1 MVAAVA
7 AVALAGSAA
16 ASSRPVAGARCAAA
30 GARATSE
37 SGTLRCARTAEGL
50 RWVRARDRRHAQTR
64 ESSTGTIT
72 ATTAPTTATTA
83 PTITTTTSTT
93 TTTTS
98 TTMTTLVVAP
108 ASLTV
113 ALVVNSP
120 GVCEPVRLT
129 WSAIGV
135 GDTGIYA
142 VQWVPSSE
150 ATFNS
155 YTQRAVQGTS
165 TEFNSMLTPGVDYR
179 FRVWPMRV
187 DWDGGPHAGMH
198 AAPHSNEVEARLAK
212 GCAPAPATT
221 TTVAATYT
229 VTYNGNTPTSGS
241 VPTDTTAYAS
251 GATVTASNNTGALAR
266 TGYEFGGWC
275 TTQPAAGS
283 ACGGTSRA
291 GGSTFSISENVTLY
305 AVWLNCASGGTC
317 ALGDTGPGGGVV
329 FYVAGAT
336 FTSTG
341 SDCGTSCRYLEAQPA
356 VIQTGL
362 WCSVNTN
369 QNVRSEAIGG
379 GYANTSTA
387 QALCTSGAIRAA
399 FDYQKNGKTDW
410 HLPSFGELTQIYNQ
424 RNLAGIDIGSPAV
437 YYWSSSECNFGFG
450 CSGTSAR
457 MYRFSD
463 GATNIYGGKTGLSD
477 VRYLIVRAF

>member
-1 MVAAVA
+1 LRWVATAQQAAIPTATTVATAATATTVATAATATTVATAATATTVATAATATPPSAPTLTVNTPAVCEP
-7 AVALAGSAA
+7 LRLRWSAA
-16 ASSRPVAGARCAAA
+16 AP
-30 GARATSE
+30 
-37 SGTLRCARTAEGL
+37 
-50 RWVRARDRRHAQTR
+50 
-64 ESSTGTIT
+64 
-72 ATTAPTTATTA
+72 
-83 PTITTTTSTT
+83 
-93 TTTTS
+93 
-98 TTMTTLVVAP
+98 
-108 ASLTV
+108 
-113 ALVVNSP
+113 
-120 GVCEPVRLT
+120 
-129 WSAIGV
+129 
-135 GDTGIYA
+135 DTGLFA

-187 DWDGGPHAGMH
+187 DWDGGAHAGMH
-198 AAPHSNEVEARLAK
+198 AAPHSNEVEGRLAK

-229 VTYNGNTPTSGS
+229 VTYDGNTPTSGS

-251 GATVTASNNTGALAR
+251 GATVTVSNNTGTLAR

-291 GGSTFSISENVTLY
+291 AGSTFSISANVTLY
-305 AVWLNCASGGTC
+305 AVWLTCASGGTC

-399 FDYQKNGKTDW
+399 FDYQNNGKTDW

-424 RNLAGIDIGSPAV
+424 RNLAGIGIGEPAA

-450 CSGTSAR
+450 CTGQSVR

-463 GATNIYGGKTGLSD
+463 GATNIYANKTGLT